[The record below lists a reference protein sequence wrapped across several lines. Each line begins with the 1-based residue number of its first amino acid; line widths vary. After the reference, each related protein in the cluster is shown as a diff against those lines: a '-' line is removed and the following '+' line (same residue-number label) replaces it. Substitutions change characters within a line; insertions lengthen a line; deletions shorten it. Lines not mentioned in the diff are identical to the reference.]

1 MLRCVRGLLLMGVC
15 GGVGELVMLT
25 THTSSSLSI
34 RSIVILAVAPFVEGG
49 ILLWG
54 FDVAA
59 DLGRALDLTCG
70 YSPADE
76 SEEIPT
82 L

>member
-1 MLRCVRGLLLMGVC
+1 MGVC

-25 THTSSSLSI
+25 TRTSSSLSI
-34 RSIVILAVAPFVEGG
+34 RSIVILAAAPFVEDG
-49 ILLWG
+49 ILLRG

-59 DLGRALDLTCG
+59 DRERALDLTCG
-70 YSPADE
+70 YSPAEE
-76 SEEIPT
+76 SEVIPT